1 MNLSLAHL
9 AGILL
14 VLAVII
20 LASYLSGR
28 RVRSAA
34 DFSTG
39 GRSSSPL
46 VAGAIMGTLVGGSST
61 VGTAQLA
68 YSCGMSAWWFTL
80 GAGLGCLALALA
92 YVRPLRA
99 SGCTTLV
106 GIVGREY
113 GRTADMLASGLS
125 SLGMFINIISQLLSA
140 VAVIAVI
147 FPRFG
152 QWPALLFAAALMT
165 AYVVFGGVLSA
176 SLVGMIK
183 LLLLYAAVAVGAV
196 LALSLSGGFAALN
209 AQLDPGESWN
219 LFYRGVGKDAGAGLA
234 LILGVITTQ
243 SYAQAVFS
251 GRSDKA
257 ARQGAL
263 ISAVMIPPIGIGG
276 ILIGL
281 YMRVNY
287 PELPARLAF
296 PQFVID
302 FLPGLPA
309 GMVLA
314 TLLIAVVGTGAGLA
328 LGISSIVSKDI
339 LPNLRRF
346 GSWPERA
353 AGSLAFNRGCIV
365 TVLLLAC
372 CLSTGA
378 LGDVI
383 LNFAFMSMGLR
394 GAVIFVPLT
403 CALWL
408 SGKIDRFWM
417 TAAILIGPLLV
428 LICGLLPGLE
438 IDPLFPGILASAVLA
453 AIGFLKG
460 RKSSFRL

>member
-1 MNLSLAHL
+1 MTLTFAHL

-14 VLAVII
+14 VLALII
-20 LASYLSGR
+20 AVSYLSGR

-39 GRSSSPL
+39 GRSPSPL

-68 YSCGMSAWWFTL
+68 YTCGMSAWWFTL

-92 YVRPLRA
+92 YVKPLRA
-99 SGCTTLV
+99 TGCTTLV

-113 GRTADMLASGLS
+113 GRTADMLASSLS

-147 FPRFG
+147 FPAVG

-165 AYVVFGGVLSA
+165 AYVIFGGVLSA
-176 SLVGMIK
+176 SLVGMVK
-183 LLLLYAAVAVGAV
+183 LLLLYAAVAAGAW
-196 LALSLSGGFAALN
+196 LSLHLSGGFGALN
-209 AQLDPGESWN
+209 AQLDPAQSWN
-219 LFYRGVGKDAGAGLA
+219 LFYRGVGQDAGAGLA

-281 YMRVNY
+281 FMRVNY

-339 LPNLRRF
+339 LPHLR
-346 GSWPERA
+346 GEGAKKA
-353 AGSLAFNRGCIV
+353 AGSLTFNRGCIV
-365 TVLLLAC
+365 AVLLAAC

-383 LNFAFMSMGLR
+383 LDFAFMSMGLR

-408 SGKIDRFWM
+408 PGRVSKGWM
-417 TAAILIGPLLV
+417 TAAIVAGPVLT
-428 LICGLLPGLE
+428 LICGLIPAIG
-438 IDPLFPGILASAVLA
+438 IDPLYPGLLASAALA
-453 AIGFLKG
+453 AVGFVSG
-460 RKSSFRL
+460 RKDWARI

>member
-1 MNLSLAHL
+1 MTLTFAHL
-9 AGILL
+9 AGIVL
-14 VLAVII
+14 VLGII
-20 LASYLSGR
+20 IFASIWSGR

-68 YSCGMSAWWFTL
+68 YTCGMSAWWFTL
-80 GAGLGCLALALA
+80 GAGLGCLVLALA
-92 YVRPLRA
+92 YVKPFRN

-147 FPRFG
+147 FPALG
-152 QWPALLFAAALMT
+152 QWPALLGAALLMT

-183 LLLLYAAVAVGAV
+183 LILLYAAVTAGAW
-196 LALSLSGGFAALN
+196 LSLHLSGGFAPLN
-209 AQLDPGESWN
+209 AQLDPAQSWN
-219 LFYRGVGKDAGAGLA
+219 LFYRGIGQDAGAGLS

-243 SYAQAVFS
+243 SYAQAIFS

-263 ISAVMIPPIGIGG
+263 ISAFMIPPIGIAG

-281 YMRVNY
+281 FMRVNY

-302 FLPGLPA
+302 FMPALPA
-309 GMVLA
+309 GMVMA

-328 LGISSIVSKDI
+328 LGISSIASKDI
-339 LPNLRRF
+339 LPNLPWKW
-346 GSWPERA
+346 GKKA
-353 AGSLAFNRGCIV
+353 AASLTFNRCCIMA
-365 TVLLLAC
+365 VLLLAC

-394 GAVIFVPLT
+394 GAVIFVPLS
-403 CALWL
+403 CAIWL
-408 SGKIDRFWM
+408 PGRIAKSWM
-417 TAAILIGPLLV
+417 TAAIIAGPLLT
-428 LICGLLPGLE
+428 LICGLIPAIT
-438 IDPLFPGILASAVLA
+438 IDPLFPGILASALLA
-453 AIGFLKG
+453 AVGLLVG
-460 RKSSFRL
+460 RPQDPVRI

>member
-68 YSCGMSAWWFTL
+68 YTCGMSAWWFTL
-80 GAGLGCLALALA
+80 GAGLGCLALGLA
-92 YVRPLRA
+92 YVKPLRA
-99 SGCTTLV
+99 TGCTTLV

-183 LLLLYAAVAVGAV
+183 LLLLYAAVAAGAI
-196 LALSLSGGFAALN
+196 LALDLSGGFAALN
-209 AQLDPGESWN
+209 AQLDPAQSWN

-302 FLPGLPA
+302 FLPGLPV
-309 GMVLA
+309 VLGA
-314 TLLIAVVGTGAGLA
+314 LFIAVVGTGAGLA

-353 AGSLAFNRGCIV
+353 AGSLTFNRGCIV
-365 TVLLLAC
+365 AVLLLAC

-417 TAAILIGPLLV
+417 TAAILVGPLLV

-460 RKSSFRL
+460 RKSSFSL

>member
-1 MNLSLAHL
+1 MTLSFAHL

-14 VLAVII
+14 VLGII
-20 LASYLSGR
+20 IAASLYAGR
-28 RVRSAA
+28 HVRSAA

-39 GRSSSPL
+39 GRSGSPM

-68 YSCGMSAWWFTL
+68 YTCGMSAWWFTL

-99 SGCTTLV
+99 TGCTTLV

-113 GRTADMLASGLS
+113 GRAADMLASGLS

-147 FPRFG
+147 FPHWG
-152 QWPALLFAAALMT
+152 QWPALLAAAALMT
-165 AYVVFGGVLSA
+165 AYVIFGGVLSA

-183 LLLLYAAVAVGAV
+183 LLLLYLAVAGGAV
-196 LALSLSGGFAALN
+196 LALSFSGGFGALN
-209 AQLDPGESWN
+209 AQLDPARSWD
-219 LFYRGVGKDAGAGLA
+219 LFYRGVGQDAGAGLA

-243 SYAQAVFS
+243 SYAQAIFS
-251 GRSDKA
+251 GRTDRA
-257 ARQGAL
+257 ARRGAL

-281 YMRVNY
+281 FMRVNY

-302 FLPGLPA
+302 YLPALPA

-328 LGISSIVSKDI
+328 LGISSIIGKDI
-339 LPNLRRF
+339 LPNLPW
-346 GSWPERA
+346 SWRDRA
-353 AGSLAFNRGCIV
+353 AASLAFNRACIV
-365 TVLLLAC
+365 AVLLIAC

-408 SGKIDRFWM
+408 PGRVSRTWM
-417 TAAILIGPLLV
+417 TAAIAAGPLLT
-428 LICGLLPGLE
+428 LICGLIPAVT
-438 IDPLFPGILASAVLA
+438 IDPLFPGIIASALLALIGLA
-453 AIGFLKG
+453 AG
-460 RKSSFRL
+460 RDKNGLRT

>member
-1 MNLSLAHL
+1 MTLTFAHL
-9 AGILL
+9 AGIVL
-14 VLAVII
+14 VLGII
-20 LASYLSGR
+20 IFASIWSGR

-68 YSCGMSAWWFTL
+68 YTCGMSAWWFTL
-80 GAGLGCLALALA
+80 GAGLGCLVLALA
-92 YVRPLRA
+92 YVKPFRN

-147 FPRFG
+147 FPALG
-152 QWPALLFAAALMT
+152 QWPALLGAALLMT

-183 LLLLYAAVAVGAV
+183 LILLYAAVTAGAW
-196 LALSLSGGFAALN
+196 LSLHLSGGFAPLN
-209 AQLDPGESWN
+209 AQLDPAQSWN
-219 LFYRGVGKDAGAGLA
+219 LFYRGIGQDAGAGLS

-243 SYAQAVFS
+243 SYAQAIFS

-257 ARQGAL
+257 ARKGAL
-263 ISAVMIPPIGIGG
+263 ISAIMIPPIGIAG

-281 YMRVNY
+281 FMRVNY

-302 FLPGLPA
+302 FMPALPA
-309 GMVLA
+309 GMVMA

-328 LGISSIVSKDI
+328 LGISSIASKDI
-339 LPNLRRF
+339 LPNLPWKW
-346 GSWPERA
+346 GKKA
-353 AGSLAFNRGCIV
+353 AASLTFNRCCIMA
-365 TVLLLAC
+365 VLLLAC

-394 GAVIFVPLT
+394 GAVIFVPLS
-403 CALWL
+403 CAIWL
-408 SGKIDRFWM
+408 PGRIAKSWM
-417 TAAILIGPLLV
+417 TAAIVAGPLLT
-428 LICGLLPGLE
+428 LICGLIPAIT
-438 IDPLFPGILASAVLA
+438 IDPLFPGILASALLA
-453 AIGFLKG
+453 AVGLVVG
-460 RKSSFRL
+460 RPQDPVRI

>member
-1 MNLSLAHL
+1 MNLSSAHL

-14 VLAVII
+14 VLAII
-20 LASYLSGR
+20 IFVSVLSGR

-39 GRSSSPL
+39 GKSSSPL

-68 YSCGMSAWWFTL
+68 YTCGLSAWWFTL
-80 GAGLGCLALALA
+80 GAGLGCLVLGLL

-99 SGCTTLV
+99 TGCATLV

-113 GRTADMLASGLS
+113 GRTADVLASGLS

-140 VAVIAVI
+140 VAVVAVI
-147 FPRFG
+147 LPRLG
-152 QWPALLFAAALMT
+152 QWPALLLAAALMT
-165 AYVVFGGVLSA
+165 AYVIFGGVLSA
-176 SLVGMIK
+176 SLVGMVK

-196 LALSLSGGFAALN
+196 LSLRLSGGFAALN
-209 AQLDPGESWN
+209 AQLDPLQSWN
-219 LFYRGVGKDAGAGLA
+219 LFYRGVGQDAGAGLS

-243 SYAQAVFS
+243 SYAQALFS
-251 GRSDKA
+251 AGSDRA

-281 YMRVNY
+281 FMRVHY
-287 PELPARLAF
+287 PSLPARLAF

-302 FLPGLPA
+302 FLPALPA
-309 GMVLA
+309 GMVLGV
-314 TLLIAVVGTGAGLA
+314 LLIAVVGTGAGLA

-339 LPNLRRF
+339 LPHLPWARAR
-346 GSWPERA
+346 RA
-353 AGSLAFNRGCIV
+353 AASLSFNRACIV
-365 TVLLLAC
+365 AVLLAAC

-383 LNFAFMSMGLR
+383 LDFAFMSMGLR

-408 SGKIDRFWM
+408 PGRIAPPWM
-417 TAAILIGPLLV
+417 LAAILAGPLTV
-428 LICGLLPGLE
+428 LIAGLLPSFSL
-438 IDPLFPGILASAVLA
+438 DPLFPGILVSAALA
-453 AIGFLKG
+453 AAGLARG
-460 RKSSFRL
+460 RQCSFRL

>member
-1 MNLSLAHL
+1 MPLSFAHL

-14 VLAVII
+14 VLALII
-20 LASYLSGR
+20 GAGVLSGQ

-39 GRSSSPL
+39 GSSSSPL

-68 YSCGMSAWWFTL
+68 YSCGLSAWWFTL
-80 GAGLGCLALALA
+80 GAGLGCLVLALL
-92 YVRPLRA
+92 YVGPLRA

-113 GRTADMLASGLS
+113 GRSADMLASALS

-147 FPRFG
+147 LPRLG

-165 AYVVFGGVLSA
+165 AYVVCGGVRSA

-183 LLLLYAAVAVGAV
+183 LLLLYAAVMIGAW
-196 LALSLSGGFAALN
+196 LALRLSGSFAALN
-209 AQLDPGESWN
+209 SHLDPATSWN
-219 LFYRGVGKDAGAGLA
+219 LFCRGVGKDAGAGLS

-243 SYAQAVFS
+243 SYAQAIFS
-251 GRSDKA
+251 GRSTKA
-257 ARQGAL
+257 AKTGAL
-263 ISAVMIPPIGIGG
+263 ISAFMIPPIGIGG

-281 YMRVNY
+281 FMRVNY

-302 FLPGLPA
+302 FLPALPA
-309 GMVLA
+309 GMILGV
-314 TLLIAVVGTGAGLA
+314 LLITVVGTGAGLA

-339 LPNLRRF
+339 LPHLPWQGR
-346 GSWPERA
+346 ERA
-353 AGSLAFNRGCIV
+353 ARSLAFNRGCIV
-365 TVLLLAC
+365 AVLLAAC

-408 SGKIDRFWM
+408 PGKISRPWM
-417 TAAILIGPLLV
+417 TAAIVAGPLLT
-428 LICGLLPGLE
+428 LICGLIPALGL
-438 IDPLFPGILASAVLA
+438 DPLYPGIAAAALLA
-453 AIGFLKG
+453 AIGWLV
-460 RKSSFRL
+460 RRR

>member
-1 MNLSLAHL
+1 M
-9 AGILL
+9 
-14 VLAVII
+14 
-20 LASYLSGR
+20 
-28 RVRSAA
+28 
-34 DFSTG
+34 
-39 GRSSSPL
+39 
-46 VAGAIMGTLVGGSST
+46 
-61 VGTAQLA
+61 
-68 YSCGMSAWWFTL
+68 
-80 GAGLGCLALALA
+80 
-92 YVRPLRA
+92 
-99 SGCTTLV
+99 
-106 GIVGREY
+106 
-113 GRTADMLASGLS
+113 
-125 SLGMFINIISQLLSA
+125 
-140 VAVIAVI
+140 
-147 FPRFG
+147 
-152 QWPALLFAAALMT
+152 
-165 AYVVFGGVLSA
+165 
-176 SLVGMIK
+176 
-183 LLLLYAAVAVGAV
+183 AVGAV
-196 LALSLSGGFAALN
+196 LTLNLSGGFAALN
-209 AQLDPGESWN
+209 AQLDPAQSWN

-243 SYAQAVFS
+243 SYAQAIFS

-346 GSWPERA
+346 GSWPDRA
-353 AGSLAFNRGCIV
+353 AGSLTFNRGCIV
-365 TVLLLAC
+365 VVLLLAC

-417 TAAILIGPLLV
+417 TAAILVGPLLV

-460 RKSSFRL
+460 RKSSFSL

>member
-1 MNLSLAHL
+1 MTLTFAHL
-9 AGILL
+9 AGIVL
-14 VLAVII
+14 VLGII
-20 LASYLSGR
+20 IFASIWSGR

-68 YSCGMSAWWFTL
+68 YTCGMSAWWFTL
-80 GAGLGCLALALA
+80 GAGLGCLVLALA
-92 YVRPLRA
+92 YVKPFRN

-147 FPRFG
+147 FPALG
-152 QWPALLFAAALMT
+152 QWPALLGAALLMT

-183 LLLLYAAVAVGAV
+183 LILLYAAVTAGAW
-196 LALSLSGGFAALN
+196 LSLHLSGGFAPLN
-209 AQLDPGESWN
+209 AQLDPAQSWN
-219 LFYRGVGKDAGAGLA
+219 LFYRGIGQDAGAGLS

-243 SYAQAVFS
+243 SYAQAIFS

-257 ARQGAL
+257 ARKGAL
-263 ISAVMIPPIGIGG
+263 ISAIMIPPIGIAG

-281 YMRVNY
+281 FMRVNY

-302 FLPGLPA
+302 FMPALPA
-309 GMVLA
+309 GMVMA

-328 LGISSIVSKDI
+328 LGISSIASKDI
-339 LPNLRRF
+339 LPNLPWKW
-346 GSWPERA
+346 GKKA
-353 AGSLAFNRGCIV
+353 AASLTFNRCCIMA
-365 TVLLLAC
+365 VLLLAC

-394 GAVIFVPLT
+394 GAVIFVPLS
-403 CALWL
+403 CAIWL
-408 SGKIDRFWM
+408 PGRIAKGWM
-417 TAAILIGPLLV
+417 TAAIVAGPLLT
-428 LICGLLPGLE
+428 LICGLIPAIT
-438 IDPLFPGILASAVLA
+438 IDPLFPGILASALLA
-453 AIGFLKG
+453 AVGLVVG
-460 RKSSFRL
+460 RPQDPVRI